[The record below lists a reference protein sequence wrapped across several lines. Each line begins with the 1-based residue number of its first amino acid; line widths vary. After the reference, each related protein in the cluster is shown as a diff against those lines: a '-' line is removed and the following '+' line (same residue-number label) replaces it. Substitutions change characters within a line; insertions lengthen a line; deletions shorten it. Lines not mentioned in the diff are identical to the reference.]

1 MGTIS
6 SDAVK
11 AKTGKGWD
19 DWFTLL
25 DAAGAAK
32 WPHKETAA
40 WLHTAHAVPAWW
52 RQMITVE
59 YERARG
65 LRQVCEKVNGFS
77 ASISRTLAAP
87 AERVY
92 PFWVDTELRSQW
104 LPANPKIRKA
114 TENRSLR
121 ITWPDG
127 TNVDVMFYP
136 KGDAK
141 MQLTVEHARLA
152 DAAAV
157 QTRKEFWSAALAR
170 LKELLR

>member
-11 AKTGKGWD
+11 AKTGKDWD

-25 DAAGAAK
+25 DTAGAAQ
-32 WPHKETAA
+32 WPHKEAA
-40 WLHTAHAVPAWW
+40 EWLHTAHAVPAWW

-65 LRQVCEKVNGFS
+65 LREVCEKTDGFS

-87 AERVY
+87 ADLVY
-92 PFWVDTELRSQW
+92 TLWADAKLRKQW
-104 LPANPKIRKA
+104 LPAEPKIRKA

-141 MQLTVEHARLA
+141 MQLTVEHARLP

-157 QTRKEFWSAALAR
+157 QSQKQFWSDALTR
-170 LKELLR
+170 LKTLLP

>member
-6 SDAVK
+6 SDAVQ
-11 AKTGKGWD
+11 AKTGKSWD
-19 DWFTLL
+19 DWFALL
-25 DAAGAAK
+25 DSAGAAH

-40 WLHTAHAVPAWW
+40 WLLTTHAVTAWW

-65 LRQVCEKVNGFS
+65 LRQVCEKVDGFS
-77 ASISRTLAAP
+77 ASISRTLHAP

-92 PFWVDTELRSQW
+92 QLWAETGFRQQW
-104 LPANPKIRKA
+104 LPADPKIRKA

-136 KGDAK
+136 KGDTK

-152 DAAAV
+152 NAAAV
-157 QTRKEFWSAALAR
+157 QTQKEFWSAALAR
-170 LKELLR
+170 LKALLV